1 MSILK
6 HKLGT
11 MAHTVTGLAL
21 ALKGY
26 AKLTDHHAVIGSI
39 ILISGLSIIG
49 YVLYER
55 RQQTHSRLLGTGIHF
70 LEGLALLFTSWV
82 YFEEGKTYLPYV
94 TMAAAIGFFVT
105 VPLLYRRN
113 RGMHKKLSH
122 DSQGQETVISG
133 KQSS

>member
-11 MAHTVTGLAL
+11 LAHAVTGLAL

-39 ILISGLSIIG
+39 ILISGLTIMG
-49 YVLYER
+49 YVLYDS
-55 RQQTHSRLLGTGIHF
+55 RQQKHNKLLGTGIHF

-82 YFEEGKTYLPYV
+82 YFEEGKTYLPYA
-94 TMAAAIGFFVT
+94 TLAAAIGFFAT
-105 VPLLYRRN
+105 VPLLYRKN
-113 RGMHKKLSH
+113 RLNKKRSH
-122 DSQGQETVISG
+122 DSQEQRTVISG
-133 KQSS
+133 KEDA